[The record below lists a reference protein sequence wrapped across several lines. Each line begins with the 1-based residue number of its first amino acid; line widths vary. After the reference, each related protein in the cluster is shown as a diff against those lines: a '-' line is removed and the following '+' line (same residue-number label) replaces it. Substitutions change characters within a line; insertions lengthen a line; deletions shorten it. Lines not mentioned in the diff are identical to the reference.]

1 MLLIDSLYI
10 CNSGGLHLLEYLVDT
25 LEKKR
30 ICYYLLAD
38 SRCLGKFDKC
48 INVEYMSASLW
59 NRYRFYSNH
68 KNDFT
73 SVLCFG
79 NIPAPIKLNIPV
91 YTYFHNINLLTL
103 NEVTS
108 FKQKLFSW
116 LKRSI
121 FRFYKD
127 NTNYWLVQTVNTENE
142 LVANL
147 KERHSRVKQLPFYD
161 LPQTLNSLSN
171 LAHGDDYVY
180 VSIYTPAKGHH
191 ELLEAWKLLHINGF
205 DKTLHLTIDNS
216 SVEICEKIKALQLE
230 GVRIINHGQ
239 IPFKD
244 VITLYQNSKALI
256 YPSHNESLGLGIV
269 EAITAGCDVIGA
281 DLPYT
286 KAICKPSCTFN
297 PYSPDSIVSAV
308 LDYENNTRKKSQL
321 LISNMINELIEVL
334 SVNNKI
340 YVNFQRQNLD
350 DYWWYR

>member
-1 MLLIDSLYI
+1 M
-10 CNSGGLHLLEYLVDT
+10 
-25 LEKKR
+25 
-30 ICYYLLAD
+30 
-38 SRCLGKFDKC
+38 
-48 INVEYMSASLW
+48 
-59 NRYRFYSNH
+59 
-68 KNDFT
+68 
-73 SVLCFG
+73 
-79 NIPAPIKLNIPV
+79 
-91 YTYFHNINLLTL
+91 
-103 NEVTS
+103 
-108 FKQKLFSW
+108 
-116 LKRSI
+116 
-121 FRFYKD
+121 
-127 NTNYWLVQTVNTENE
+127 
-142 LVANL
+142 
-147 KERHSRVKQLPFYD
+147 
-161 LPQTLNSLSN
+161 
-171 LAHGDDYVY
+171 
-180 VSIYTPAKGHH
+180 
-191 ELLEAWKLLHINGF
+191 LHINGF

-350 DYWWYR
+350 DYRWYR